1 MSITTGLQPGE
12 CRVTL
17 TRSEWNILHHLLAVA
32 QEQPAVFGGTDENG
46 PAARVLGATVAR
58 IRAKLPPPGAGSY

>member
-1 MSITTGLQPGE
+1 MSTATGLRPGE

-58 IRAKLPPPGAGSY
+58 IKAKLPPPGAGSY